1 MNLWSLIPL
10 VAFLVNSF
18 TWVYLFARRRTA
30 QANRAYLIFAAAIS
44 LWALLDFF
52 SWQPVSE
59 QALQLLQRVQLLF
72 WVPIGFFF
80 LNFIYALLRRARDA
94 PYYVALSVAVLATA
108 LALST
113 DLVMNGVLRQPWGG
127 RGLSG
132 PLFVPVVLA
141 TQAGPGLYALGLML
155 QRYRWT
161 PDADHRR
168 QLRLLLVGLLVML
181 LAGLGSDVL
190 LPELFGLV
198 SFPALA
204 SSISAVFSLAAW
216 LAVARASFLDV
227 TVEEAAL
234 QIFETA
240 RDGILLLDRHQRVT
254 LMNRAAREL
263 LPLDSA
269 ETTYHQVSTLLDDQE
284 LRGRQEEL
292 VVVVGGEERVLSVSQ
307 SPIERQSSELG
318 RLVILQDVTERNR
331 MEAQL
336 RQAQKMD
343 AIGTLAGGVAH
354 DMNNV
359 LGAVMAVASVI
370 KLESPPDGKHQDDI
384 DEVLAS
390 CRRGRDLT
398 QNLLGFARKGKYI
411 KKRLSLNDRVESV
424 TELLGRTIS
433 KLVVIDAELEPGL
446 LAVEG
451 DPGQIT
457 HVLMNVCLNAVDAM
471 SSSGS
476 GKGELS
482 IRTAN
487 VELDQVDLKGD
498 AELRPG
504 TYVRVEIRDSGE
516 GMESE
521 TLSRAFE
528 PFFSTKPKGK
538 GTGLGLSMVYGTV
551 ANHGGRVSI
560 ESEPGQGTTVTIDLP
575 ALSSGEVELISGE
588 LVPLS
593 TSLERCTVLL
603 VDDEEMVRAAGQR
616 MLESLGHQVLLA
628 EDGARAVEIYREQR
642 ERVGLVLLDLVM
654 PVMDGAEAF
663 NRLQELDPG
672 VRVLITSG
680 HAMEEAAEALLSRGA
695 LGFLQKPYAIDLLA
709 LELAQAMERPEP
721 PDRSAAMR

>member
-18 TWVYLFARRRTA
+18 TWVYLFARRRSA
-30 QANRAYLIFAAAIS
+30 QVNRAYLIFAAAIS
-44 LWALLDFF
+44 LWVLMDVF
-52 SWQPVSE
+52 SWQPVPE
-59 QALQLLQRVQLLF
+59 LALLVLQRVQLFF
-72 WVPIGFFF
+72 WIPLGFLF
-80 LNFIYALLRRARDA
+80 LNFAYALLRRARDA
-94 PYYVALSVAVLATA
+94 PYYVVLALTALATA
-108 LALST
+108 MGLGT
-113 DLVMNGVLRQPWGG
+113 DLVLNGVVRQPWGG
-127 RGLSG
+127 SG
-132 PLFVPVVLA
+132 SPGSLFLLVAVITVLA
-141 TQAGPGLYALGLML
+141 PGLYALGLML
-155 QRYRWT
+155 QRYRRS

-168 QLRLLLVGLLVML
+168 QLRLLFGGMLVVMLVGLVTDLVL
-181 LAGLGSDVL
+181 PVL
-190 LPELFGLV
+190 LGVHSCP
-198 SFPALA
+198 PLA
-204 SSISAVFSLAAW
+204 SSGTVILSLTIW
-216 LAVARASFLDV
+216 LAVARGSFLDV
-227 TVEEAAL
+227 TLEEAAL

-240 RDGILLLDRHQRVT
+240 RDGILLLDKHQRVT
-254 LMNRAAREL
+254 MMNRAAREL

-269 ETTYHQVSTLLDDQE
+269 ETTYHQVSTLLGDQDW
-284 LRGRQEEL
+284 RGSPEEL
-292 VVVVGGEERVLSVSQ
+292 VVVVDGEERVLSVSQ
-307 SPIERQSSELG
+307 SPIERRSNELG

-343 AIGTLAGGVAH
+343 AIGALAGGVAH

-370 KLESPPDGKHQDDI
+370 KLEAPPDGKHQDDI
-384 DEVLAS
+384 DEILAS

-433 KLVVIDAELEPGL
+433 KLVVIEADLEPCL

-471 SSSGS
+471 SRG
-476 GKGELS
+476 GKGTLS

-487 VELDQVDLKGD
+487 VELDPVDLKGSD
-498 AELRPG
+498 LRPG
-504 TYVRVEIRDSGE
+504 TYVRVEVRDSGE
-516 GMESE
+516 GMDLE
-521 TLSRAFE
+521 TRQRAFE

-551 ANHGGRVSI
+551 ANHGGRVSL
-560 ESEPGQGTTVTIDLP
+560 ESEPDKGTTVTIDLP
-575 ALSSGEVELISGE
+575 ASSGEVEQISSE
-588 LVPLS
+588 LEPVS
-593 TSLERCTVLL
+593 TNLELCTVLL

-628 EDGARAVEIYREQR
+628 EDGAQAVEIYREQG
-642 ERVGLVLLDLVM
+642 EQVGVVLLDLVM

-663 NRLQELDPG
+663 NELQALDPQ

-695 LGFLQKPYAIDLLA
+695 LGFLHKPYAIELLA
-709 LELAQAMERPEP
+709 LELAQAQEGPGPPERP
-721 PDRSAAMR
+721 AAVR